1 MKEFWNNSK
10 GDRERERGIL
20 QREKR
25 EGGAKGTKKKVG
37 DDEIVWAAF

>member
-10 GDRERERGIL
+10 GVRERGIL